1 MDKIVH
7 YSPKISS
14 VILDSRGNKISNIME
29 GEHRLYAKYSEIPG
43 DLITR
48 LLLQLRI
55 QDFLSIMGLIQM
67 P

>member
-14 VILDSRGNKISNIME
+14 VILDSRGNKISIME

-43 DLITR
+43 DLNR
-48 LLLQLRI
+48 
-55 QDFLSIMGLIQM
+55 GCCCN
-67 P
+67 